1 MKTKVFAVVLGA
13 VLMIAGLVLA
23 EVSLYMEYIT
33 MAGAMIFS
41 SIFMSEPKRKF
52 RVIKGV

>member
-13 VLMIAGLVLA
+13 VLIIAGLVLA

-33 MAGAMIFS
+33 MLGAMIFS
-41 SIFMSEPKRKF
+41 SIFMSEPKKKF